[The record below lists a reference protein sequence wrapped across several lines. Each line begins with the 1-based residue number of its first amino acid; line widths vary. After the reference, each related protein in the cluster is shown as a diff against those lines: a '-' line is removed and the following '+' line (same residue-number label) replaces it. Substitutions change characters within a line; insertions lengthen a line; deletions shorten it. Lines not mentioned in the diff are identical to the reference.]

1 MTSEKGPGLKYRS
14 RSIGRPRGPAGGLKP
29 RSKRIQPDDKVPLR
43 LSGREREL
51 IADETFAPDYL
62 TNRLRLVP
70 VGEKRPAAAFTLD
83 EWEELHGYV
92 AAAANHCKNRKLEDK
107 LYRICERVQEILDTH
122 TDKED

>member
-1 MTSEKGPGLKYRS
+1 MPPDWYR
-14 RSIGRPRGPAGGLKP
+14 RKP
-29 RSKRIQPDDKVPLR
+29 RKRIQPDDKVPLR
-43 LSGREREL
+43 LSGREL